1 MAKNLPESEDKKDKR
16 KLILEAAVKVFSRQG
31 YHKAKMEEIAA
42 EAGIGKGTIY
52 EYFDSKLN
60 LFQEMLERSRDI
72 YSNSLIGEN
81 QESLSFKER
90 LRAVFLSHINFC
102 RENKEL
108 TRVVF
113 WDTEIMDEELK
124 AWCYEKRKEKE
135 EEFRNIVVKAIKAG
149 EIRKV
154 SEQVLTLVISGVLS
168 SIWAPLTLE
177 GWDIEAEELADEL
190 IDLVFNGIR

>member
-1 MAKNLPESEDKKDKR
+1 MVARVYDSGEKKDKR
-16 KLILEAAVKVFSRQG
+16 DVILDAAVKVFSRRG
-31 YHKAKMEEIAA
+31 YHRAKMEEIAL

-72 YSNSLIGEN
+72 YYNSLVDDKQEN
-81 QESLSFKER
+81 LSFKER

-102 RENKEL
+102 REHKEL

-113 WDTEIMDEELK
+113 WDAEIMDEELK

-135 EEFRNIVVKAIKAG
+135 EEFKGIVLKAIKAG
-149 EIRKV
+149 EIRRV
-154 SEQVLTLVISGVLS
+154 SEQVLTLIISGVLT

-177 GWDIEAEELADEL
+177 DWDIEAEELTDTL
-190 IDLVFNGIR
+190 IDMVFNGIG